1 MPRELRSIS
10 NGMDRG
16 QQHAVVMQIEIAMS
30 RIDDLRM
37 MISEIEDEL
46 KEVDETDEDETYD
59 VDSAMCKLADLRD
72 ELKDLEKSA

>member
-1 MPRELRSIS
+1 
-10 NGMDRG
+10 MDRG